1 MKRKTKRVIKTGWM
15 ILTSLVLAAMGCAY
29 IQNQL
34 NNLSNQEIEAQPTA
48 SLTADDTK
56 IASTQTSIL
65 TIVTATS
72 PLASTEISQ
81 PSDLIS
87 IISTVEWTP
96 SGGYTSLHPPVSGDL
111 LATEALHLSASQI
124 QAPTSCL
131 ERPDCRHAVT
141 IRLLNQVQTIS
152 CQQTEQVL
160 GSEYCAEVNIPAG
173 ARFRILGILYD
184 THPGQ
189 WNYIPIL
196 QILPASDVPC
206 LEGEFRCAIDNTCY
220 ANFDGYCRS
229 CLGLEK
235 ERCACQ
241 SPEGDLPNG
250 SDCQYWQSGDVLMA
264 GKCRAGVCK

>member
-1 MKRKTKRVIKTGWM
+1 MVRNSKISSKLVFIFPAVVLM
-15 ILTSLVLAAMGCAY
+15 IGLGCAF
-29 IQNQL
+29 IQDRL
-34 NNLSNQEIEAQPTA
+34 KVLSEQETEVPPTA
-48 SLTADDTK
+48 SLALDDSQ
-56 IASTQTSIL
+56 IAFTQTSIL
-65 TIVTATS
+65 TNVTATL
-72 PLASTEISQ
+72 PLASIEISQ

-96 SGGYTSLHPPVSGDL
+96 SGGYTSVHPPVSGDL

-124 QAPTSCL
+124 QAPSSCL
-131 ERPDCRHAVT
+131 ERADCRHAVT
-141 IRLLNQVQTIS
+141 IRLLNQVHTIS

-160 GSEYCAEVNIPAG
+160 GSEYCAEVSIPAG

-206 LEGEFRCAIDNTCY
+206 LESEFRCTIDNTCY

-235 ERCACQ
+235 ERCA
-241 SPEGDLPNG
+241 
-250 SDCQYWQSGDVLMA
+250 
-264 GKCRAGVCK
+264 